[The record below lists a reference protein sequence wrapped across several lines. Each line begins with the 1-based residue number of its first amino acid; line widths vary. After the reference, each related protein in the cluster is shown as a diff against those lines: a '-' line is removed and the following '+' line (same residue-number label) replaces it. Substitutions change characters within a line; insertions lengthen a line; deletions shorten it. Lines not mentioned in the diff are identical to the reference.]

1 MASARRARY
10 TYEGGR
16 QIYLDGEPFIS
27 VGREG
32 ETRPADAD
40 DVTRLIAELLNRAR
54 YVPQYTMSARARR
67 EDRERGRDPRGT
79 RRGRR

>member
-40 DVTRLIAELLNRAR
+40 DVAQLIADLLNRAR
-54 YVPQYTMSARARR
+54 YLPQYTMGARARR
-67 EDRERGRDPRGT
+67 ESRARDRDRDS

>member
-1 MASARRARY
+1 MKRY

-32 ETRPADAD
+32 DTVPTDAD
-40 DVTRLIAELLNRAR
+40 EVARIIVGLLNRSR
-54 YVPQYTMSARARR
+54 HLPKYTMERRARR
-67 EDRERGRDPRGT
+67 GRDVAYQRAK
-79 RRGRR
+79 RRR